1 MYAEL
6 WSKVRGSMTSSVV
19 FVLKILQKKSFS
31 QENQMHETW
40 QDVINCKI
48 WMLSFAEVF
57 YLAQWPQ
64 LLFMVSHDVTNYVPF
79 FFWVVFYYVYEPHFL
94 CSFVSWWILTLFP
107 FLHLYEKCYKPWE
120 YRSVCSRLFSL
131 PLDMSF
137 YKNFWFA
144 WQFCFWLITWVYTR
158 SAWGS
163 RWCRLM
169 HRPVLAELGPPPDAF
184 AGLCALWTVP

>member
-6 WSKVRGSMTSSVV
+6 WSKVRGSVTSSVV

-144 WQFCFWLITWVYTR
+144 WQFCFWLITWVYPR
-158 SAWGS
+158 SAWGT
-163 RWCRLM
+163 RWCI
-169 HRPVLAELGPPPDAF
+169 
-184 AGLCALWTVP
+184 GLS